1 MSRIDIGEIRD
12 FAFQLRS
19 ANQTGRNIIQGI
31 KTTVTNYIEDGSLKG
46 KAVEASKNYF
56 QMTYIPLCD
65 TIIEAM
71 NESEE
76 RMKRYIQAFHDQVDP
91 SPNAKI
97 DADGLYE
104 LGQMIDRIES
114 KKEALYQRLNSS
126 TEGQM
131 QTYRSQLATAYKQEN
146 ILEKYL
152 TFEQSH
158 RAFFDHLTDL
168 VQGIQQTVRE
178 LQSNI
183 QFNSQTGSYDLSKLN
198 FATVSRMRKTLGKAS
213 ATDTTIYDFAS
224 YSKVKQGGMWILS
237 KNGQV
242 DIKATVAYNTASFNG
257 ELPKESNQAT
267 EEGELLKATLESL
280 KQNKDPITGQE
291 ISKAQ
296 SFGILTSLV
305 FGYTT
310 KAYRGK
316 KFTIPKSALKQA
328 NKANANQKMRILK
341 NIEVSKKTREASN
354 FEEYLKREKVT
365 LEEIGGGRKLKN
377 PEIGNKLDYLF
388 GKAKGNKHNVQSSQ
402 TMQSELSKIGIYDT
416 PKSRELLN
424 SHLKNVVN
432 DSSNILKT
440 ESRSY
445 IAKEL
450 LNTPIVDYTATVR
463 ESFFKGPN
471 GSVKVESVWDG
482 DRLLTI
488 IIKGGK

>member
-12 FAFQLRS
+12 FAFQLRA
-19 ANQTGRNIIQGI
+19 ANQTGRKIIQGI

-46 KAVEASKNYF
+46 KAVESSKNYY

-65 TIIEAM
+65 TITEAM

-76 RMKRYIQAFHDQVDP
+76 RLKRYIQDFHDQVDP

-114 KKEALYQRLNSS
+114 KKEALYQRMNSS

-152 TFEQSH
+152 AFEQSH
-158 RAFFDHLTDL
+158 GAFFDHLTDL

-183 QFNSQTGSYDLSKLN
+183 QFDSQTGGYDLSKLN

-213 ATDTTIYDFAS
+213 ATDATIYDFAA

-237 KNGQV
+237 KDGKV
-242 DIKATVAYNTASFNG
+242 DIKATEAYNTASFNG

-305 FGYTT
+305 FGYAT
-310 KAYRGK
+310 KGYRGK
-316 KFTIPKSALKQA
+316 KLTISKSAL
-328 NKANANQKMRILK
+328 I
-341 NIEVSKKTREASN
+341 
-354 FEEYLKREKVT
+354 
-365 LEEIGGGRKLKN
+365 KLKK
-377 PEIGNKLDYLF
+377 ERAVFEGNK
-388 GKAKGNKHNVQSSQ
+388 KVNRNNKFKFCENV
-402 TMQSELSKIGIYDT
+402 
-416 PKSRELLN
+416 RN
-424 SHLKNVVN
+424 HLKNVEKVN
-432 DSSNILKT
+432 IKKGVIGGHNINEFNNALKKQGVDIEELILSKKPHPTIEGIYEIEYRIPKKNIAGNIAEPISYKKIDTPKTVYDPSVFSETEIYNLGVEAMQSGKIIDKRVEGIASNGLKFIGYLDNTGKVKNFFPIL
-440 ESRSY
+440 
-445 IAKEL
+445 
-450 LNTPIVDYTATVR
+450 D
-463 ESFFKGPN
+463 
-471 GSVKVESVWDG
+471 
-482 DRLLTI
+482 
-488 IIKGGK
+488 

>member
-12 FAFQLRS
+12 FAFQLRA
-19 ANQTGRNIIQGI
+19 ANQTGRKIIQGV

-46 KAVEASKNYF
+46 KAVESSKNYY

-65 TIIEAM
+65 TITEAM

-76 RMKRYIQAFHDQVDP
+76 RLKRYIQDFHDQVDP

-114 KKEALYQRLNSS
+114 KKEALYQRMNSS

-152 TFEQSH
+152 AFEQSH
-158 RAFFDHLTDL
+158 GAFFDHLTDL

-183 QFNSQTGSYDLSKLN
+183 QFNSQTGGYDLSKLN

-213 ATDTTIYDFAS
+213 ATDTTIYDFAA

-237 KNGQV
+237 KDGKV
-242 DIKATVAYNTASFNG
+242 DIKATEAYNTASFNG
-257 ELPKESNQAT
+257 ELPKENNQAT

-296 SFGILTSLV
+296 GFGILTSLV

-310 KAYRGK
+310 KKYRGK
-316 KFTIPKSALKQA
+316 KLSISKCELEKIKNASESGLPKSSIGIAQSRINIANGPTRFSSSDNAGFNHIVDRHFNPNRNAGQFTISQDK
-328 NKANANQKMRILK
+328 LK
-341 NIEVSKKTREASN
+341 NILSSKETVEIEVKEIPGN
-354 FEEYLKREKVT
+354 QFERIIN
-365 LEEIGGGRKLKN
+365 IGETAGTIKPSI
-377 PEIGNKLDYLF
+377 PEN
-388 GKAKGNKHNVQSSQ
+388 
-402 TMQSELSKIGIYDT
+402 
-416 PKSRELLN
+416 
-424 SHLKNVVN
+424 
-432 DSSNILKT
+432 
-440 ESRSY
+440 
-445 IAKEL
+445 
-450 LNTPIVDYTATVR
+450 
-463 ESFFKGPN
+463 
-471 GSVKVESVWDG
+471 
-482 DRLLTI
+482 
-488 IIKGGK
+488 GGKPTNYIRILTDKAGNLITAYPIPKP

>member
-12 FAFQLRS
+12 FAFQLRA
-19 ANQTGRNIIQGI
+19 ANQTGRKIIQGI

-46 KAVEASKNYF
+46 KAVEASKNYY

-65 TIIEAM
+65 TITEAM

-76 RMKRYIQAFHDQVDP
+76 RLKRYIQDFHDQVDP

-114 KKEALYQRLNSS
+114 KKEALYQRMNSS

-152 TFEQSH
+152 AFEQSH
-158 RAFFDHLTDL
+158 GAFFDHLTDL

-183 QFNSQTGSYDLSKLN
+183 QFNSQTGGYDLSKLN
-198 FATVSRMRKTLGKAS
+198 FATVNRMRKTLGKAS

-237 KNGQV
+237 KDGKV
-242 DIKATVAYNTASFNG
+242 DIKATEAYNTASFNG
-257 ELPKESNQAT
+257 ELPKDSNQAT
-267 EEGELLKATLESL
+267 EEGELLKATLEAL

-310 KAYRGK
+310 KKYRGK
-316 KFTIPKSALKQA
+316 KLSISKSELEKIKNASESALPKSSIGIAQSRINIANGPTRFSSSDNAGFNHIVDRHFNPNRNAGQFTISQDK
-328 NKANANQKMRILK
+328 LK
-341 NIEVSKKTREASN
+341 NILSSKETVEIEVKEIPGN
-354 FEEYLKREKVT
+354 QFERIIN
-365 LEEIGGGRKLKN
+365 IGETAGTIKPSI
-377 PEIGNKLDYLF
+377 PEN
-388 GKAKGNKHNVQSSQ
+388 
-402 TMQSELSKIGIYDT
+402 
-416 PKSRELLN
+416 
-424 SHLKNVVN
+424 
-432 DSSNILKT
+432 
-440 ESRSY
+440 
-445 IAKEL
+445 
-450 LNTPIVDYTATVR
+450 
-463 ESFFKGPN
+463 
-471 GSVKVESVWDG
+471 
-482 DRLLTI
+482 
-488 IIKGGK
+488 GGKPTNYIRILTDKAGNLITAYPIPKP

>member
-1 MSRIDIGEIRD
+1 MSRIDIGEIQD
-12 FAFQLRS
+12 FAFQLRA
-19 ANQTGRNIIQGI
+19 ANQTGRKIIQGI
-31 KTTVTNYIEDGSLKG
+31 KTTVTKYIEDGSLKG
-46 KAVEASKNYF
+46 KAVESSKNYY

-76 RMKRYIQAFHDQVDP
+76 RLKRYIQDFHDQVDP

-114 KKEALYQRLNSS
+114 KKEALYQRMNSS

-152 TFEQSH
+152 AFEQSH
-158 RAFFDHLTDL
+158 GAFFDHLTDL

-198 FATVSRMRKTLGKAS
+198 FAAVSRMRKTLGKAS
-213 ATDTTIYDFAS
+213 ATDTIIYDFAA

-237 KNGQV
+237 KDGKV
-242 DIKATVAYNTASFNG
+242 DIKATEAYNTASFNG
-257 ELPKESNQAT
+257 ELPKDSNQAT

-310 KAYRGK
+310 KKYRGK
-316 KFTIPKSALKQA
+316 KLSISKSELEEIKNASESALPKSSIGIAQSRINIANGPTRFSSSGNAGFNHIVDRHFNPNRNAGQFTISQDK
-328 NKANANQKMRILK
+328 LK
-341 NIEVSKKTREASN
+341 NILSSKETVKIEVKEIPGN
-354 FEEYLKREKVT
+354 QFERIIN
-365 LEEIGGGRKLKN
+365 IG
-377 PEIGNKLDYLF
+377 E
-388 GKAKGNKHNVQSSQ
+388 
-402 TMQSELSKIGIYDT
+402 
-416 PKSRELLN
+416 
-424 SHLKNVVN
+424 
-432 DSSNILKT
+432 
-440 ESRSY
+440 
-445 IAKEL
+445 
-450 LNTPIVDYTATVR
+450 TA
-463 ESFFKGPN
+463 G
-471 GSVKVESVWDG
+471 
-482 DRLLTI
+482 TI
-488 IIKGGK
+488 KPSIPDNGGKPTNYIRILTDKAGNLITAY

>member
-12 FAFQLRS
+12 FAFQLRA
-19 ANQTGRNIIQGI
+19 ANQTGRKIIQGI

-46 KAVEASKNYF
+46 KAVESSKNYY

-76 RMKRYIQAFHDQVDP
+76 RLKRYIQDFHDQVDP

-97 DADGLYE
+97 DAEGLYE

-114 KKEALYQRLNSS
+114 KKEALYQRMNSS

-152 TFEQSH
+152 AFEQSH
-158 RAFFDHLTDL
+158 GAFFDHLTDL

-183 QFNSQTGSYDLSKLN
+183 QFDSQTGSYDLSKLN

-224 YSKVKQGGMWILS
+224 YSQVKQGGMWILS
-237 KNGQV
+237 KDGKV
-242 DIKATVAYNTASFNG
+242 DIKATEAYNTASFNG
-257 ELPKESNQAT
+257 ELPKDSNQAT

-310 KAYRGK
+310 KKYRGK
-316 KFTIPKSALKQA
+316 KLSISKSELEKIKNASESALPKSSIGIAQSRINIANGPTRFSSSDNAGFNHIVDRHFNPNRNAGQFTISQDK
-328 NKANANQKMRILK
+328 LK
-341 NIEVSKKTREASN
+341 NILSSKETVEIEVKEIPGN
-354 FEEYLKREKVT
+354 QFERIIN
-365 LEEIGGGRKLKN
+365 IGENAGTIKPSI
-377 PEIGNKLDYLF
+377 PEN
-388 GKAKGNKHNVQSSQ
+388 
-402 TMQSELSKIGIYDT
+402 
-416 PKSRELLN
+416 
-424 SHLKNVVN
+424 
-432 DSSNILKT
+432 
-440 ESRSY
+440 
-445 IAKEL
+445 
-450 LNTPIVDYTATVR
+450 
-463 ESFFKGPN
+463 
-471 GSVKVESVWDG
+471 
-482 DRLLTI
+482 
-488 IIKGGK
+488 GGKPTNYIRILTDKAGNLITAYPIPKP

>member
-12 FAFQLRS
+12 FAFQLRA
-19 ANQTGRNIIQGI
+19 ANQTGRKIIQGV

-46 KAVEASKNYF
+46 KAVESSKNYY

-65 TIIEAM
+65 TITEAM

-76 RMKRYIQAFHDQVDP
+76 RLKRYIQDFHDQVDP

-114 KKEALYQRLNSS
+114 KKEALYQRMNSS

-152 TFEQSH
+152 AFEQSH
-158 RAFFDHLTDL
+158 GAFFDHLADL

-183 QFNSQTGSYDLSKLN
+183 QFDSQTGSYDLSKLN

-213 ATDTTIYDFAS
+213 ATDTTIYDFAA

-237 KNGQV
+237 KDGKV
-242 DIKATVAYNTASFNG
+242 DIKATEAYNTASFNG
-257 ELPKESNQAT
+257 ELPKENNQAT

-310 KAYRGK
+310 KKYRGK
-316 KFTIPKSALKQA
+316 KLSISKSELAKIKNASESALPKSSIGIAQSRINIANGPTRFSSSDNAGFNHIVDRHFNPNRNAGQFTISQDK
-328 NKANANQKMRILK
+328 LK
-341 NIEVSKKTREASN
+341 NILSSKETVEIEVKEIPGN
-354 FEEYLKREKVT
+354 QFERIIN
-365 LEEIGGGRKLKN
+365 IGETAGTIKPSI
-377 PEIGNKLDYLF
+377 PEN
-388 GKAKGNKHNVQSSQ
+388 
-402 TMQSELSKIGIYDT
+402 
-416 PKSRELLN
+416 
-424 SHLKNVVN
+424 
-432 DSSNILKT
+432 
-440 ESRSY
+440 
-445 IAKEL
+445 
-450 LNTPIVDYTATVR
+450 
-463 ESFFKGPN
+463 
-471 GSVKVESVWDG
+471 
-482 DRLLTI
+482 
-488 IIKGGK
+488 GGKPTNYIRILTDKAGNLITAYPIPKP

>member
-12 FAFQLRS
+12 FAFQLRA
-19 ANQTGRNIIQGI
+19 ANQTGRKIIQGV

-46 KAVEASKNYF
+46 KAVESSKNYY

-65 TIIEAM
+65 TITEAM

-76 RMKRYIQAFHDQVDP
+76 RLKRYIQDFHDQVDP

-114 KKEALYQRLNSS
+114 KKEALYQRMNSS

-131 QTYRSQLATAYKQEN
+131 QTYRSQLATVYKQEN

-152 TFEQSH
+152 AFEQSH
-158 RAFFDHLTDL
+158 GAFFDHLTDL

-183 QFNSQTGSYDLSKLN
+183 QFNSQTGGYDLSKLN
-198 FATVSRMRKTLGKAS
+198 FGTVSRMRKTLGKAS
-213 ATDTTIYDFAS
+213 ATDTTIYDFAA

-237 KNGQV
+237 KDGKV
-242 DIKATVAYNTASFNG
+242 DIKATEAYNTASFNG
-257 ELPKESNQAT
+257 ESPKENNQAT

-310 KAYRGK
+310 KKYRGK
-316 KFTIPKSALKQA
+316 KLSISKSELEKIKNASESALPKSSIGIAQSRINIANGPTRFSSSDNAGFNHIVDRHFNPNRNAGQFTISQDK
-328 NKANANQKMRILK
+328 LK
-341 NIEVSKKTREASN
+341 NILSSKETVEIEVKEIPGN
-354 FEEYLKREKVT
+354 QFERIIN
-365 LEEIGGGRKLKN
+365 IGETAGTIKPSI
-377 PEIGNKLDYLF
+377 PEN
-388 GKAKGNKHNVQSSQ
+388 
-402 TMQSELSKIGIYDT
+402 
-416 PKSRELLN
+416 
-424 SHLKNVVN
+424 
-432 DSSNILKT
+432 
-440 ESRSY
+440 
-445 IAKEL
+445 
-450 LNTPIVDYTATVR
+450 
-463 ESFFKGPN
+463 
-471 GSVKVESVWDG
+471 
-482 DRLLTI
+482 
-488 IIKGGK
+488 GGKPTNYIRILTDKAGNLITAYPIPKP

>member
-12 FAFQLRS
+12 FAFQLRA
-19 ANQTGRNIIQGI
+19 ANQTGRKIIQGI

-46 KAVEASKNYF
+46 KAVESSKNYY

-76 RMKRYIQAFHDQVDP
+76 RLKRYIQDFHDQVDP

-97 DADGLYE
+97 DAEGLYE

-114 KKEALYQRLNSS
+114 KKEALYQRMNSS

-152 TFEQSH
+152 AFEQSH
-158 RAFFDHLTDL
+158 GAFFDHLTDL

-183 QFNSQTGSYDLSKLN
+183 QFDSQTGSYDLSKLN

-224 YSKVKQGGMWILS
+224 YSQVKQGGMWILS
-237 KNGQV
+237 KDGKV
-242 DIKATVAYNTASFNG
+242 DIKATEAYNTASFNG
-257 ELPKESNQAT
+257 ELPKDSNQAT

-310 KAYRGK
+310 KKYRGK
-316 KFTIPKSALKQA
+316 KLSISKSELEKIKNASESALPKSSIGIAQSRINIANGPTRFSSSDNAGFNHIVDRHFNPNRNAGQFTISQDK
-328 NKANANQKMRILK
+328 LK
-341 NIEVSKKTREASN
+341 NILSSKETVEIEVKEIPGN
-354 FEEYLKREKVT
+354 QFERIIN
-365 LEEIGGGRKLKN
+365 IGETAGTIKPSI
-377 PEIGNKLDYLF
+377 PEN
-388 GKAKGNKHNVQSSQ
+388 
-402 TMQSELSKIGIYDT
+402 
-416 PKSRELLN
+416 
-424 SHLKNVVN
+424 
-432 DSSNILKT
+432 
-440 ESRSY
+440 
-445 IAKEL
+445 
-450 LNTPIVDYTATVR
+450 
-463 ESFFKGPN
+463 
-471 GSVKVESVWDG
+471 
-482 DRLLTI
+482 
-488 IIKGGK
+488 GGKPTNYIRILTDKAGNLITAYPIPKP

>member
-1 MSRIDIGEIRD
+1 MSRIDIGEIQD
-12 FAFQLRS
+12 FAFQLRA
-19 ANQTGRNIIQGI
+19 ANQTGRKIIQGI

-65 TIIEAM
+65 TITEAM

-76 RMKRYIQAFHDQVDP
+76 RLKRYIQDFHDQVDP

-114 KKEALYQRLNSS
+114 KKEALYQRMNSN

-152 TFEQSH
+152 AFEQSH
-158 RAFFDHLTDL
+158 GAFFDHLTDL

-183 QFNSQTGSYDLSKLN
+183 QFNSQTGGYDLSKLN
-198 FATVSRMRKTLGKAS
+198 FGTVNRMRKTLGKAS
-213 ATDTTIYDFAS
+213 ATDTTIYDFAA

-237 KNGQV
+237 KDGKV
-242 DIKATVAYNTASFNG
+242 DIKATEAYNTASFNG
-257 ELPKESNQAT
+257 ELPKENNQAT

-310 KAYRGK
+310 KKYRGK
-316 KFTIPKSALKQA
+316 KLSISKSELEKIKNASESALPKSSIGIAQSRINIANGPTRFSSSDNAGFNHIVDRHFNPNRNAGQFTISQDK
-328 NKANANQKMRILK
+328 LK
-341 NIEVSKKTREASN
+341 NILSSKETVEIEVKEIPGN
-354 FEEYLKREKVT
+354 QFERIIN
-365 LEEIGGGRKLKN
+365 IGETAGTIKPSI
-377 PEIGNKLDYLF
+377 PEN
-388 GKAKGNKHNVQSSQ
+388 
-402 TMQSELSKIGIYDT
+402 
-416 PKSRELLN
+416 
-424 SHLKNVVN
+424 
-432 DSSNILKT
+432 
-440 ESRSY
+440 
-445 IAKEL
+445 
-450 LNTPIVDYTATVR
+450 
-463 ESFFKGPN
+463 
-471 GSVKVESVWDG
+471 
-482 DRLLTI
+482 
-488 IIKGGK
+488 GGKPTNYIRILTDKAGNLITAYPIPKP

>member
-1 MSRIDIGEIRD
+1 MSRIDIGEIQD
-12 FAFQLRS
+12 FAFQLRA
-19 ANQTGRNIIQGI
+19 ANQTGRKIIQGI

-46 KAVEASKNYF
+46 KAVESSKNYY

-76 RMKRYIQAFHDQVDP
+76 RLKRYIQDFHDQVDP

-114 KKEALYQRLNSS
+114 KKEALYQRMNSS

-152 TFEQSH
+152 AFEQSH
-158 RAFFDHLTDL
+158 GAFFDHLTDL

-183 QFNSQTGSYDLSKLN
+183 QFNSQTVGYDLSKLN
-198 FATVSRMRKTLGKAS
+198 CATVNRMRKTLGKAS
-213 ATDTTIYDFAS
+213 ATDTTIYDFAA

-237 KNGQV
+237 KDGKV
-242 DIKATVAYNTASFNG
+242 DIKATEAYNTASFNG

-305 FGYTT
+305 FGYAT
-310 KAYRGK
+310 KGYRGK
-316 KFTIPKSALKQA
+316 KLTISKSAL
-328 NKANANQKMRILK
+328 I
-341 NIEVSKKTREASN
+341 
-354 FEEYLKREKVT
+354 
-365 LEEIGGGRKLKN
+365 KLKK
-377 PEIGNKLDYLF
+377 ERAVFEGNKKVNRNNKFKF
-388 GKAKGNKHNVQSSQ
+388 GENV
-402 TMQSELSKIGIYDT
+402 
-416 PKSRELLN
+416 RN
-424 SHLKNVVN
+424 HLKNVEKVN
-432 DSSNILKT
+432 IKKGVIGGHNINEFNNALKKQGVDIEELILSKKPHPT
-440 ESRSY
+440 IEGIYEIEYRIPKKNIAGNIAEPISY
-445 IAKEL
+445 KKID
-450 LNTPIVDYTATVR
+450 TPKTVYDP
-463 ESFFKGPN
+463 SFFSETEMYNLGVEAMQSGKIIDKRVEGIASN
-471 GSVKVESVWDG
+471 GLKFIGYLDNTGKVKNFFPILD
-482 DRLLTI
+482 
-488 IIKGGK
+488 

>member
-1 MSRIDIGEIRD
+1 MSRIDIGEIQD
-12 FAFQLRS
+12 FAFQLRA
-19 ANQTGRNIIQGI
+19 ANQTGRKIVQGV

-46 KAVEASKNYF
+46 KAVEASKNYY

-65 TIIEAM
+65 TITEAM

-76 RMKRYIQAFHDQVDP
+76 RLKRYIQDFHDQVDP

-114 KKEALYQRLNSS
+114 KKEALYQRMNSS

-131 QTYRSQLATAYKQEN
+131 QTYRSQLAIAYKQEN

-152 TFEQSH
+152 AFEQSH
-158 RAFFDHLTDL
+158 GAFFNHLTDL
-168 VQGIQQTVRE
+168 VQGIQQAVRE

-183 QFNSQTGSYDLSKLN
+183 QFDSQTGGYDLSKLN

-213 ATDTTIYDFAS
+213 ATDTTIYDFAA

-237 KNGQV
+237 KDGKV
-242 DIKATVAYNTASFNG
+242 DIKATEAYNTASFNG
-257 ELPKESNQAT
+257 ELPKDSNQAT

-310 KAYRGK
+310 KKYRGK
-316 KFTIPKSALKQA
+316 KLSISKSELEKIKNASESALPKSSIGITQSRINIANGPTRFSSSDNAGFNHIVDRHFNPNRNAGQFTISQDK
-328 NKANANQKMRILK
+328 LK
-341 NIEVSKKTREASN
+341 NILSSKETVEIEVKEIPGN
-354 FEEYLKREKVT
+354 QFERIIN
-365 LEEIGGGRKLKN
+365 IGETAGTIKPSI
-377 PEIGNKLDYLF
+377 PEN
-388 GKAKGNKHNVQSSQ
+388 
-402 TMQSELSKIGIYDT
+402 
-416 PKSRELLN
+416 
-424 SHLKNVVN
+424 
-432 DSSNILKT
+432 
-440 ESRSY
+440 
-445 IAKEL
+445 
-450 LNTPIVDYTATVR
+450 
-463 ESFFKGPN
+463 
-471 GSVKVESVWDG
+471 
-482 DRLLTI
+482 
-488 IIKGGK
+488 GGKPTNYIRILTDKAGNLITAYPIPKP

>member
-12 FAFQLRS
+12 FAFQLRA
-19 ANQTGRNIIQGI
+19 ANQTGRKIIQGV

-46 KAVEASKNYF
+46 KAVEASKNYY

-65 TIIEAM
+65 TITEAM

-76 RMKRYIQAFHDQVDP
+76 RLKRYIQDFHDQVDP

-114 KKEALYQRLNSS
+114 KKEALYQRMNSS
-126 TEGQM
+126 TEGEM
-131 QTYRSQLATAYKQEN
+131 QIYRSQLVTAYKQEN

-152 TFEQSH
+152 AFEQSH
-158 RAFFDHLTDL
+158 GAFFDHLTDL

-183 QFNSQTGSYDLSKLN
+183 QFNSQTGGYDLSKLN

-213 ATDTTIYDFAS
+213 ATDTTIYDFAA
-224 YSKVKQGGMWILS
+224 YSKLKQGGMWILS
-237 KNGQV
+237 KDGQV
-242 DIKATVAYNTASFNG
+242 DIKATEAYNTASFNG
-257 ELPKESNQAT
+257 ELPKESNQAM

-310 KAYRGK
+310 KKYRGK
-316 KFTIPKSALKQA
+316 KLSISKSELEEIKNASESALPKSSIGIAQSRINIANGPTRFSSSGNAGFNHIVDRHFNPNRNAGQFTISQDK
-328 NKANANQKMRILK
+328 LK
-341 NIEVSKKTREASN
+341 NILSSKETVKIEVKEIPGN
-354 FEEYLKREKVT
+354 QFERIIN
-365 LEEIGGGRKLKN
+365 IG
-377 PEIGNKLDYLF
+377 E
-388 GKAKGNKHNVQSSQ
+388 
-402 TMQSELSKIGIYDT
+402 
-416 PKSRELLN
+416 
-424 SHLKNVVN
+424 
-432 DSSNILKT
+432 
-440 ESRSY
+440 
-445 IAKEL
+445 
-450 LNTPIVDYTATVR
+450 TA
-463 ESFFKGPN
+463 G
-471 GSVKVESVWDG
+471 
-482 DRLLTI
+482 TI
-488 IIKGGK
+488 KPSIPDNGGKPTNYIRILTDKAGNLITAYPIPKP

>member
-12 FAFQLRS
+12 FAFQLRA
-19 ANQTGRNIIQGI
+19 ANQTGRKIIQGI

-46 KAVEASKNYF
+46 KAVEASKNYY

-65 TIIEAM
+65 TITEAM

-76 RMKRYIQAFHDQVDP
+76 RLKRYIQDFHDQVDP

-114 KKEALYQRLNSS
+114 KKEALYQRMNSS

-152 TFEQSH
+152 AFEQSH
-158 RAFFDHLTDL
+158 GAFFDHLTDL

-183 QFNSQTGSYDLSKLN
+183 QFNSQTGGYDLSKLN
-198 FATVSRMRKTLGKAS
+198 FATVNRMRKTLGKAS
-213 ATDTTIYDFAS
+213 ATDTTIYDFAA
-224 YSKVKQGGMWILS
+224 YSKVKQGGMWIFS
-237 KNGQV
+237 KDGKV
-242 DIKATVAYNTASFNG
+242 DIKATEAYNTASFNG
-257 ELPKESNQAT
+257 ELPKDSNQAT

-310 KAYRGK
+310 KKYRGK
-316 KFTIPKSALKQA
+316 KLSISKSELEKIKNASESALPKSSIGITQSRINIANGPTRFSSSDNAGFNHIVDRHFNPNRNAGQFTISQDK
-328 NKANANQKMRILK
+328 LK
-341 NIEVSKKTREASN
+341 NILSSKETVEIEVKEIPGN
-354 FEEYLKREKVT
+354 QFERIIN
-365 LEEIGGGRKLKN
+365 IGETAGTIKPSI
-377 PEIGNKLDYLF
+377 PEN
-388 GKAKGNKHNVQSSQ
+388 
-402 TMQSELSKIGIYDT
+402 
-416 PKSRELLN
+416 
-424 SHLKNVVN
+424 
-432 DSSNILKT
+432 
-440 ESRSY
+440 
-445 IAKEL
+445 
-450 LNTPIVDYTATVR
+450 
-463 ESFFKGPN
+463 
-471 GSVKVESVWDG
+471 
-482 DRLLTI
+482 
-488 IIKGGK
+488 GGKPTNYIRILTDKAGNLITAYPIPKP

>member
-12 FAFQLRS
+12 FAFQLRA
-19 ANQTGRNIIQGI
+19 ANQTGRKIVQGV

-46 KAVEASKNYF
+46 KAVEASKNYY

-65 TIIEAM
+65 TITEVM

-76 RMKRYIQAFHDQVDP
+76 RLKRYIQDFHDQVDP

-97 DADGLYE
+97 DAYGLYE

-114 KKEALYQRLNSS
+114 KKEALYQRMNSS

-152 TFEQSH
+152 AFEQSH
-158 RAFFDHLTDL
+158 GAFFDHLTDL

-198 FATVSRMRKTLGKAS
+198 FATVKRMRKTLGKAS

-237 KNGQV
+237 KDGKV
-242 DIKATVAYNTASFNG
+242 DIKATEAYNTASFNG
-257 ELPKESNQAT
+257 ELPKDSNQAT

-310 KAYRGK
+310 KKYRGK
-316 KFTIPKSALKQA
+316 KLSISKSELEKIKNASESALPKSSIGIAQSRINIANGPTRFSSSDNAGFNHIVDRHFNPNRNAGQFTISQDK
-328 NKANANQKMRILK
+328 LK
-341 NIEVSKKTREASN
+341 NILSSKETVEIEVKEIPGN
-354 FEEYLKREKVT
+354 QFERIIN
-365 LEEIGGGRKLKN
+365 IGETAGTIKPSI
-377 PEIGNKLDYLF
+377 PEN
-388 GKAKGNKHNVQSSQ
+388 
-402 TMQSELSKIGIYDT
+402 
-416 PKSRELLN
+416 
-424 SHLKNVVN
+424 
-432 DSSNILKT
+432 
-440 ESRSY
+440 
-445 IAKEL
+445 
-450 LNTPIVDYTATVR
+450 
-463 ESFFKGPN
+463 
-471 GSVKVESVWDG
+471 
-482 DRLLTI
+482 
-488 IIKGGK
+488 GGKPTNYIRILTDKAGNLITAYPIPKP

>member
-12 FAFQLRS
+12 FAFQLRA
-19 ANQTGRNIIQGI
+19 ANQTGRKIIQGV

-46 KAVEASKNYF
+46 KAVESSKNYY

-65 TIIEAM
+65 TITEAM

-76 RMKRYIQAFHDQVDP
+76 RLKRYIQDFHDKVDP

-97 DADGLYE
+97 DAEGLYE

-114 KKEALYQRLNSS
+114 KKEALYQRMNSS

-152 TFEQSH
+152 AFEQSH
-158 RAFFDHLTDL
+158 GAFFDHLTDL

-183 QFNSQTGSYDLSKLN
+183 QFDSQTGSYDLSKLN

-213 ATDTTIYDFAS
+213 ATDTTIYDFAA

-237 KNGQV
+237 KDGKV
-242 DIKATVAYNTASFNG
+242 DIKATEAYNTASFNG
-257 ELPKESNQAT
+257 ELPKENNQAT

-310 KAYRGK
+310 KKYRGK
-316 KFTIPKSALKQA
+316 KLSISKSELEKIKNASESALPKSSIGIAQSRINIANGPTRFSSSDNAGFNHIVDRHFNPNRNAGQFTISQDK
-328 NKANANQKMRILK
+328 LK
-341 NIEVSKKTREASN
+341 NILSSKETVEIEVKEIPGN
-354 FEEYLKREKVT
+354 QFERIIN
-365 LEEIGGGRKLKN
+365 IGETAGTIKPSI
-377 PEIGNKLDYLF
+377 PEN
-388 GKAKGNKHNVQSSQ
+388 
-402 TMQSELSKIGIYDT
+402 
-416 PKSRELLN
+416 
-424 SHLKNVVN
+424 
-432 DSSNILKT
+432 
-440 ESRSY
+440 
-445 IAKEL
+445 
-450 LNTPIVDYTATVR
+450 
-463 ESFFKGPN
+463 
-471 GSVKVESVWDG
+471 
-482 DRLLTI
+482 
-488 IIKGGK
+488 GGKPTNYIRILTDKAGNLITAYPIPKP

>member
-12 FAFQLRS
+12 FAFQLRA
-19 ANQTGRNIIQGI
+19 ANQTGRKIIQGI

-46 KAVEASKNYF
+46 KAVEASKNYY

-65 TIIEAM
+65 TITEAM

-76 RMKRYIQAFHDQVDP
+76 RLKRYIQDFHDQVDP

-114 KKEALYQRLNSS
+114 KKEALYQRMNSS

-152 TFEQSH
+152 AFEQSH
-158 RAFFDHLTDL
+158 GAFFDHLTDL

-183 QFNSQTGSYDLSKLN
+183 QFNSQTGGYDLSKLN
-198 FATVSRMRKTLGKAS
+198 FATVNRMRKTLGKAS
-213 ATDTTIYDFAS
+213 ATDTTIYDFAA

-237 KNGQV
+237 KDGKV
-242 DIKATVAYNTASFNG
+242 DIKATEAYNTASFNG
-257 ELPKESNQAT
+257 ELPKDSNQAT

-310 KAYRGK
+310 KKYRGK
-316 KFTIPKSALKQA
+316 KLSISKSELEKIKNASESALPKSSIGITQSRINIANGPTRFSSSDNAGFNHIVDRHFNPNRNAGQFTISQDK
-328 NKANANQKMRILK
+328 LK
-341 NIEVSKKTREASN
+341 NILSSKETVEIEVKEIPGN
-354 FEEYLKREKVT
+354 QFERIIN
-365 LEEIGGGRKLKN
+365 IGETAGTIKPSI
-377 PEIGNKLDYLF
+377 PEN
-388 GKAKGNKHNVQSSQ
+388 
-402 TMQSELSKIGIYDT
+402 
-416 PKSRELLN
+416 
-424 SHLKNVVN
+424 
-432 DSSNILKT
+432 
-440 ESRSY
+440 
-445 IAKEL
+445 
-450 LNTPIVDYTATVR
+450 
-463 ESFFKGPN
+463 
-471 GSVKVESVWDG
+471 
-482 DRLLTI
+482 
-488 IIKGGK
+488 GGKPTNYIRILTDKAGNLITAYPIPKP

>member
-12 FAFQLRS
+12 FAFQLRA
-19 ANQTGRNIIQGI
+19 ANQIGRKIIQGI

-46 KAVEASKNYF
+46 KAVESSKNYY

-76 RMKRYIQAFHDQVDP
+76 RLKRYIQDFQDQVDP

-114 KKEALYQRLNSS
+114 KKEALYQRMNSS

-152 TFEQSH
+152 AFEQSH
-158 RAFFDHLTDL
+158 GAFFDHLTDL

-183 QFNSQTGSYDLSKLN
+183 QFNSQTGGYDLSKLN
-198 FATVSRMRKTLGKAS
+198 FGTVSRMRKMLGKAS

-237 KNGQV
+237 KDGKV
-242 DIKATVAYNTASFNG
+242 DIKATEAYNTASFNG
-257 ELPKESNQAT
+257 ELPKDSNQAT

-305 FGYTT
+305 FGYAT
-310 KAYRGK
+310 KGYRGK
-316 KFTIPKSALKQA
+316 KLTISKSAL
-328 NKANANQKMRILK
+328 I
-341 NIEVSKKTREASN
+341 
-354 FEEYLKREKVT
+354 
-365 LEEIGGGRKLKN
+365 KLKK
-377 PEIGNKLDYLF
+377 ERAIFEGNKKVNRNNKFKF
-388 GKAKGNKHNVQSSQ
+388 GENV
-402 TMQSELSKIGIYDT
+402 
-416 PKSRELLN
+416 RN
-424 SHLKNVVN
+424 HLKNVEKVN
-432 DSSNILKT
+432 IKKGVIGGHNINEFNNALKKQGVDIEELILSKKPHPTIEGIYEIEYRIPKKNIAGNIVEPISYKKIDTPKTVYDPSVFSETEIYNLGVEAMQSGKIIDKRVEGIASNGLKFIGYLDNTGKVKNFFPIL
-440 ESRSY
+440 
-445 IAKEL
+445 
-450 LNTPIVDYTATVR
+450 D
-463 ESFFKGPN
+463 
-471 GSVKVESVWDG
+471 
-482 DRLLTI
+482 
-488 IIKGGK
+488 

>member
-12 FAFQLRS
+12 FAFQLRA
-19 ANQTGRNIIQGI
+19 ANQTGRKIIQGV

-46 KAVEASKNYF
+46 KAVESSKNYY

-65 TIIEAM
+65 TITEAM

-76 RMKRYIQAFHDQVDP
+76 RLKRYIQDFHDQVDP

-97 DADGLYE
+97 DAEGFYE

-114 KKEALYQRLNSS
+114 KKEALYQRMNSG
-126 TEGQM
+126 TEVQR

-152 TFEQSH
+152 AFEQSH
-158 RAFFDHLTDL
+158 GAFFDHLTDL

-183 QFNSQTGSYDLSKLN
+183 QFNSQTGGYDLSKLN
-198 FATVSRMRKTLGKAS
+198 FGTVSRMRKTLGKAS
-213 ATDTTIYDFAS
+213 ATDTTIYDFAA

-237 KNGQV
+237 KDGKV
-242 DIKATVAYNTASFNG
+242 DIKATEAYNTASFNG
-257 ELPKESNQAT
+257 ELPKENNQAT

-310 KAYRGK
+310 KKYRGK
-316 KFTIPKSALKQA
+316 KLSISKSELEKIKNASESALPKSSIGIAQSRINIANGPTRFSSSDNAGFNHIVDRHFNPNRNAGQFTISQDK
-328 NKANANQKMRILK
+328 LK
-341 NIEVSKKTREASN
+341 NILSSKETVEIEVKEIPGN
-354 FEEYLKREKVT
+354 QFERIIN
-365 LEEIGGGRKLKN
+365 IGETAGTIKPSI
-377 PEIGNKLDYLF
+377 PEN
-388 GKAKGNKHNVQSSQ
+388 
-402 TMQSELSKIGIYDT
+402 
-416 PKSRELLN
+416 
-424 SHLKNVVN
+424 
-432 DSSNILKT
+432 
-440 ESRSY
+440 
-445 IAKEL
+445 
-450 LNTPIVDYTATVR
+450 
-463 ESFFKGPN
+463 
-471 GSVKVESVWDG
+471 
-482 DRLLTI
+482 
-488 IIKGGK
+488 GGKPTNYIRILTDKAGNLITAYPIPKP

>member
-12 FAFQLRS
+12 FAFQLRA
-19 ANQTGRNIIQGI
+19 ANQTGRKIIQGI

-46 KAVEASKNYF
+46 KAVESSKNYF

-76 RMKRYIQAFHDQVDP
+76 RLKRYIQDFHDQVDP

-114 KKEALYQRLNSS
+114 KKEALYQRMNSS

-152 TFEQSH
+152 AFEQSH
-158 RAFFDHLTDL
+158 GAFFDHLTDL

-183 QFNSQTGSYDLSKLN
+183 QFDSQTGSYDLSKLN
-198 FATVSRMRKTLGKAS
+198 FATVNRMRKTLGKAS
-213 ATDTTIYDFAS
+213 ATDTTIYDFAA

-237 KNGQV
+237 KDGKV
-242 DIKATVAYNTASFNG
+242 DIKATEAYNTASFNG
-257 ELPKESNQAT
+257 ESPKENNQAT

-310 KAYRGK
+310 KKYRGK
-316 KFTIPKSALKQA
+316 KLSISKSELEKIKNASESALPKSSIGIAQSRINIANGPTRFSSSDNAGFNHIVDRHFNPNRNAGQFTISQDK
-328 NKANANQKMRILK
+328 LK
-341 NIEVSKKTREASN
+341 NILSSKETVEIEVKEIPGN
-354 FEEYLKREKVT
+354 QFERIIN
-365 LEEIGGGRKLKN
+365 IGETAGTIKPSI
-377 PEIGNKLDYLF
+377 PEN
-388 GKAKGNKHNVQSSQ
+388 
-402 TMQSELSKIGIYDT
+402 
-416 PKSRELLN
+416 
-424 SHLKNVVN
+424 
-432 DSSNILKT
+432 
-440 ESRSY
+440 
-445 IAKEL
+445 
-450 LNTPIVDYTATVR
+450 
-463 ESFFKGPN
+463 
-471 GSVKVESVWDG
+471 
-482 DRLLTI
+482 
-488 IIKGGK
+488 GGKPTNYIWILTDKAGNLITAYPIPKP

>member
-12 FAFQLRS
+12 FAFQLRA
-19 ANQTGRNIIQGI
+19 ANQIGRKIIQGI

-46 KAVEASKNYF
+46 KAVESSKNYY

-76 RMKRYIQAFHDQVDP
+76 RLKRYIQDFQDQVDP

-114 KKEALYQRLNSS
+114 KKEALYQRMNSS

-152 TFEQSH
+152 AFEQSH
-158 RAFFDHLTDL
+158 GAFFDHLTDL

-183 QFNSQTGSYDLSKLN
+183 QFDSQTGSYDLSKLN

-224 YSKVKQGGMWILS
+224 YSQVKQGGMWILS
-237 KNGQV
+237 KDGKV
-242 DIKATVAYNTASFNG
+242 DIKATEAYNTASFNG
-257 ELPKESNQAT
+257 ELPKENNQAT

-310 KAYRGK
+310 KKYRGK
-316 KFTIPKSALKQA
+316 KLSISKSELEKIKNASESALPKSSIGIAQSRINIANGPTRFSSSDNAGFNHIVDRHFNPNRNAGQFTISQDK
-328 NKANANQKMRILK
+328 LK
-341 NIEVSKKTREASN
+341 NILSSKETVEIEVKEIPGN
-354 FEEYLKREKVT
+354 QFERIIN
-365 LEEIGGGRKLKN
+365 IGETAGTIKPSI
-377 PEIGNKLDYLF
+377 PEN
-388 GKAKGNKHNVQSSQ
+388 
-402 TMQSELSKIGIYDT
+402 
-416 PKSRELLN
+416 
-424 SHLKNVVN
+424 
-432 DSSNILKT
+432 
-440 ESRSY
+440 
-445 IAKEL
+445 
-450 LNTPIVDYTATVR
+450 
-463 ESFFKGPN
+463 
-471 GSVKVESVWDG
+471 
-482 DRLLTI
+482 
-488 IIKGGK
+488 GGKPTNYIRILTDKAGNLITAYPIPKP

>member
-1 MSRIDIGEIRD
+1 MSRIDIGEIQD
-12 FAFQLRS
+12 FAFQLRA
-19 ANQTGRNIIQGI
+19 ANQTGRKIIQGV

-46 KAVEASKNYF
+46 KAVESSKNYY

-65 TIIEAM
+65 TITEAM

-76 RMKRYIQAFHDQVDP
+76 RLKRYIQDFHDQVDP

-97 DADGLYE
+97 DAEGLYE

-114 KKEALYQRLNSS
+114 KKEALYQRMNSS

-152 TFEQSH
+152 AFEQSH
-158 RAFFDHLTDL
+158 GAFFDHLTDL

-183 QFNSQTGSYDLSKLN
+183 QFDSQTGSYDLSKLN

-213 ATDTTIYDFAS
+213 ATDTTIYDFAA

-237 KNGQV
+237 KDGKV
-242 DIKATVAYNTASFNG
+242 DIKATEAYNTASFNG
-257 ELPKESNQAT
+257 ELPKENNQAA

-310 KAYRGK
+310 KKYRGK
-316 KFTIPKSALKQA
+316 KLSISKSELEKIKNASESALPKSSIGIAQSRINIANGPTRFSSSDNAGFNHIVDRHFNPNRNAGQFTISQDK
-328 NKANANQKMRILK
+328 LK
-341 NIEVSKKTREASN
+341 NILSSKETVEIEVKEIPGN
-354 FEEYLKREKVT
+354 QFERIIN
-365 LEEIGGGRKLKN
+365 IGETAGTIKPSI
-377 PEIGNKLDYLF
+377 PEN
-388 GKAKGNKHNVQSSQ
+388 
-402 TMQSELSKIGIYDT
+402 
-416 PKSRELLN
+416 
-424 SHLKNVVN
+424 
-432 DSSNILKT
+432 
-440 ESRSY
+440 
-445 IAKEL
+445 
-450 LNTPIVDYTATVR
+450 
-463 ESFFKGPN
+463 
-471 GSVKVESVWDG
+471 
-482 DRLLTI
+482 
-488 IIKGGK
+488 GGKPTNYIRILTDKAGNLITAYPIPKP

>member
-12 FAFQLRS
+12 FAFQLRA
-19 ANQTGRNIIQGI
+19 ANQAGRKIILGI

-46 KAVEASKNYF
+46 KAVESSKNYY

-65 TIIEAM
+65 TITEAM

-76 RMKRYIQAFHDQVDP
+76 RLKRYIQDFHDQVDP

-114 KKEALYQRLNSS
+114 KKEALYQRMNSS

-152 TFEQSH
+152 AFEQSH
-158 RAFFDHLTDL
+158 GAFFDHLTDL

-183 QFNSQTGSYDLSKLN
+183 QFNSQTGGYDLSKLN
-198 FATVSRMRKTLGKAS
+198 FATVNRMRKTLGKAS

-224 YSKVKQGGMWILS
+224 YSQVKQGGMWILS
-237 KNGQV
+237 KDGKV
-242 DIKATVAYNTASFNG
+242 DIKATEAYNTASFNG
-257 ELPKESNQAT
+257 ELPKDSNQAT

-310 KAYRGK
+310 KKYRGK
-316 KFTIPKSALKQA
+316 KLSISKSELEKIKNASESALPKSSIGIAQSRINIANGPTRFSSSDNAGFNHIVDRHFNPNRNAGQFTISQDK
-328 NKANANQKMRILK
+328 LK
-341 NIEVSKKTREASN
+341 NILSSKETVEIEVKEIPGN
-354 FEEYLKREKVT
+354 QFERIIN
-365 LEEIGGGRKLKN
+365 IGETAGTIKPSI
-377 PEIGNKLDYLF
+377 PEN
-388 GKAKGNKHNVQSSQ
+388 
-402 TMQSELSKIGIYDT
+402 
-416 PKSRELLN
+416 
-424 SHLKNVVN
+424 
-432 DSSNILKT
+432 
-440 ESRSY
+440 
-445 IAKEL
+445 
-450 LNTPIVDYTATVR
+450 
-463 ESFFKGPN
+463 
-471 GSVKVESVWDG
+471 
-482 DRLLTI
+482 
-488 IIKGGK
+488 GGKPTNYIRILTDKAGNLITAYPIPKP

>member
-1 MSRIDIGEIRD
+1 MSRIDIEEIRD
-12 FAFQLRS
+12 FAFQLRA
-19 ANQTGRNIIQGI
+19 ANQTGRKIIQGI

-46 KAVEASKNYF
+46 KAVESSKNYY

-76 RMKRYIQAFHDQVDP
+76 RMKRYIQDFHNQVDP

-114 KKEALYQRLNSS
+114 KKEALYQRMNSG

-183 QFNSQTGSYDLSKLN
+183 QFDSQTGSYDLSKLN
-198 FATVSRMRKTLGKAS
+198 FAIVNRMRKTLGKAS
-213 ATDTTIYDFAS
+213 ATDTTIYDFAA

-237 KNGQV
+237 KDGKV
-242 DIKATVAYNTASFNG
+242 DIKATEAYNTASFNG

-280 KQNKDPITGQE
+280 KKNKDPITGQE

-310 KAYRGK
+310 KKYRGK
-316 KFTIPKSALKQA
+316 KLSISKSELEKIKNASESALPKSSIGIAQSRINIANGPTRFSSSDNAGFNHIVDRHFNPNRNAGQFTISQDK
-328 NKANANQKMRILK
+328 LK
-341 NIEVSKKTREASN
+341 NILSSKETVEIEVKEIPGN
-354 FEEYLKREKVT
+354 QFERIIN
-365 LEEIGGGRKLKN
+365 IGETAGTIKPSI
-377 PEIGNKLDYLF
+377 PEN
-388 GKAKGNKHNVQSSQ
+388 
-402 TMQSELSKIGIYDT
+402 
-416 PKSRELLN
+416 
-424 SHLKNVVN
+424 
-432 DSSNILKT
+432 
-440 ESRSY
+440 
-445 IAKEL
+445 
-450 LNTPIVDYTATVR
+450 
-463 ESFFKGPN
+463 
-471 GSVKVESVWDG
+471 
-482 DRLLTI
+482 
-488 IIKGGK
+488 GGKPTNYIRILTDKAGNLITAYPIPKP

>member
-12 FAFQLRS
+12 FAFQLRA
-19 ANQTGRNIIQGI
+19 ANQTGRKIVQGV

-46 KAVEASKNYF
+46 KAVESSKNYF

-76 RMKRYIQAFHDQVDP
+76 QVKRYIQDFHDQVDP

-114 KKEALYQRLNSS
+114 KKEALYQRMNSS
-126 TEGQM
+126 TEDQM

-152 TFEQSH
+152 AFEQSH
-158 RAFFDHLTDL
+158 GAFFDHLTDL

-183 QFNSQTGSYDLSKLN
+183 QFDSQTGSYDFSKLN
-198 FATVSRMRKTLGKAS
+198 FATVSRMRKTLGKSS

-242 DIKATVAYNTASFNG
+242 DIKATEAYNTASFNG

-305 FGYTT
+305 FGYAT
-310 KAYRGK
+310 KGYRGK
-316 KFTIPKSALKQA
+316 KLTISKSAL
-328 NKANANQKMRILK
+328 I
-341 NIEVSKKTREASN
+341 
-354 FEEYLKREKVT
+354 
-365 LEEIGGGRKLKN
+365 KLKK
-377 PEIGNKLDYLF
+377 ERAVFEGNKKVNRNNKFKF
-388 GKAKGNKHNVQSSQ
+388 GENV
-402 TMQSELSKIGIYDT
+402 
-416 PKSRELLN
+416 RN
-424 SHLKNVVN
+424 HLKNVEKVN
-432 DSSNILKT
+432 IKKGVIGGHNINEFNNALKKQGVDIEELILSKKPHPTIEGIYEIEYRIPKKNIAGNIAEPISYKKIDTPKTVYDPSVFSETEIYNLGVEAMQSGKIIDKRVEGIASNGLKFIGYLDNTGKVKNFFPIL
-440 ESRSY
+440 
-445 IAKEL
+445 
-450 LNTPIVDYTATVR
+450 D
-463 ESFFKGPN
+463 
-471 GSVKVESVWDG
+471 
-482 DRLLTI
+482 
-488 IIKGGK
+488 

>member
-12 FAFQLRS
+12 FAFQLRA
-19 ANQTGRNIIQGI
+19 ANQTGRKIIQGV

-46 KAVEASKNYF
+46 KAVESSKNYY

-65 TIIEAM
+65 TITEAM

-76 RMKRYIQAFHDQVDP
+76 RLKRYIQDFHDQVDP

-104 LGQMIDRIES
+104 LGQRIDRIES
-114 KKEALYQRLNSS
+114 KKEALYQRMNSS

-152 TFEQSH
+152 AFEQSH
-158 RAFFDHLTDL
+158 GAFFDHLTDL

-183 QFNSQTGSYDLSKLN
+183 QFDSQTGSYDLSKLN

-213 ATDTTIYDFAS
+213 ATDTTIYDFAA

-237 KNGQV
+237 KDGKV
-242 DIKATVAYNTASFNG
+242 DIKATEAYNTASFNG
-257 ELPKESNQAT
+257 ELPKENNQAT

-310 KAYRGK
+310 KKYRGK
-316 KFTIPKSALKQA
+316 KFTISKSTLKQS
-328 NKANANQKMRILK
+328 NKAS
-341 NIEVSKKTREASN
+341 EVSN
-354 FEEYLKREKVT
+354 FEEHLKREKLEKINKSGKKRSRNLIDDKDKIAEDIRNINKKYSVGIEQNNSIDNIINSASYYEDEWEQASAVT
-365 LEEIGGGRKLKN
+365 RSIAEHAFVD
-377 PEIGNKLDYLF
+377 GNKRTAFDTLNMLLEDLKLSSPLNTSQKWDLINKL
-388 GKAKGNKHNVQSSQ
+388 GKGDIKDV
-402 TMQSELSKIGIYDT
+402 SEIA
-416 PKSRELLN
+416 
-424 SHLKNVVN
+424 
-432 DSSNILKT
+432 NILK
-440 ESRSY
+440 
-445 IAKEL
+445 
-450 LNTPIVDYTATVR
+450 
-463 ESFFKGPN
+463 
-471 GSVKVESVWDG
+471 
-482 DRLLTI
+482 
-488 IIKGGK
+488 GK

>member
-12 FAFQLRS
+12 FAFQLRA
-19 ANQTGRNIIQGI
+19 ANQTGRKIIQGI

-46 KAVEASKNYF
+46 KAVESSKNYY

-65 TIIEAM
+65 TITEAM

-76 RMKRYIQAFHDQVDP
+76 RLKRYIQDFHDQVDP

-114 KKEALYQRLNSS
+114 KKEALYQRMNSS

-152 TFEQSH
+152 AFEQSH
-158 RAFFDHLTDL
+158 GAFFDHLTDL

-183 QFNSQTGSYDLSKLN
+183 QFDSQTGGYDLSKLN

-213 ATDTTIYDFAS
+213 ATDATIYDFAA

-237 KNGQV
+237 KDGKV
-242 DIKATVAYNTASFNG
+242 DIKATEAYNTASFNG

-305 FGYTT
+305 FGYAT
-310 KAYRGK
+310 KGYRGK
-316 KFTIPKSALKQA
+316 KLTISKSALIK
-328 NKANANQKMRILK
+328 
-341 NIEVSKKTREASN
+341 VKKERAV
-354 FEEYLKREKVT
+354 FE
-365 LEEIGGGRKLKN
+365 
-377 PEIGNKLDYLF
+377 GNK
-388 GKAKGNKHNVQSSQ
+388 KVNRNNKFKFCENV
-402 TMQSELSKIGIYDT
+402 
-416 PKSRELLN
+416 RN
-424 SHLKNVVN
+424 HLKNVEKVN
-432 DSSNILKT
+432 IKKGVIGGHNINEFNNALKKQGVDIEELILSKKPHPTIEGIYEIEYRIPKKNIAGNIAEPISYKKIDTPKTVYDPSVFSETEIYNLGVEAMQSGKIIDKRVEGIASNGLKFIGYLDNTGKVKNFFPIL
-440 ESRSY
+440 
-445 IAKEL
+445 
-450 LNTPIVDYTATVR
+450 D
-463 ESFFKGPN
+463 
-471 GSVKVESVWDG
+471 
-482 DRLLTI
+482 
-488 IIKGGK
+488 

>member
-12 FAFQLRS
+12 FAFQLRA
-19 ANQTGRNIIQGI
+19 ANQTGRKIIQGV

-46 KAVEASKNYF
+46 KAVESSKNYY

-76 RMKRYIQAFHDQVDP
+76 RLKRYIQDFHDQVDP

-97 DADGLYE
+97 DAEGLYE

-114 KKEALYQRLNSS
+114 KKEALYQRMNSS

-152 TFEQSH
+152 AFEQSH
-158 RAFFDHLTDL
+158 GAFFDHLTDL

-183 QFNSQTGSYDLSKLN
+183 QFDSQTGSYDLSKLN

-224 YSKVKQGGMWILS
+224 YSQVKQGGMWILS
-237 KNGQV
+237 KDGKV
-242 DIKATVAYNTASFNG
+242 DIKATEAYNTASFNG
-257 ELPKESNQAT
+257 ELPKDSNQAT

-310 KAYRGK
+310 KKYRGK
-316 KFTIPKSALKQA
+316 KLSISKSELEKIKNASESALPKSSIGIAQSRINIANGPTRFSSSDNAGFNHIVDRHFNPNRNAGQFTISQDK
-328 NKANANQKMRILK
+328 LK
-341 NIEVSKKTREASN
+341 NILSSKETVEIEVKEIPGN
-354 FEEYLKREKVT
+354 QFERIIN
-365 LEEIGGGRKLKN
+365 IGETAGTIKPSI
-377 PEIGNKLDYLF
+377 PEN
-388 GKAKGNKHNVQSSQ
+388 
-402 TMQSELSKIGIYDT
+402 
-416 PKSRELLN
+416 
-424 SHLKNVVN
+424 
-432 DSSNILKT
+432 
-440 ESRSY
+440 
-445 IAKEL
+445 
-450 LNTPIVDYTATVR
+450 
-463 ESFFKGPN
+463 
-471 GSVKVESVWDG
+471 
-482 DRLLTI
+482 
-488 IIKGGK
+488 GGKPTNYIRILTDKAGNLITAYPIPKP

>member
-1 MSRIDIGEIRD
+1 MSRIDIGEIQD
-12 FAFQLRS
+12 FAFQLRA
-19 ANQTGRNIIQGI
+19 ANQTGRKIIQGI
-31 KTTVTNYIEDGSLKG
+31 KTTVTKYIEDGSLKG
-46 KAVEASKNYF
+46 KAVESSKNYY

-76 RMKRYIQAFHDQVDP
+76 RLKRYIQDFHDQVDP

-114 KKEALYQRLNSS
+114 KKEALYQRMNSS

-152 TFEQSH
+152 AFEQSH
-158 RAFFDHLTDL
+158 GAFFDHLTDL

-198 FATVSRMRKTLGKAS
+198 FAAVSRMRKTLGKAS
-213 ATDTTIYDFAS
+213 ATDTIIYDFAA

-237 KNGQV
+237 KDGKV
-242 DIKATVAYNTASFNG
+242 DIKATEAYNTASFNG
-257 ELPKESNQAT
+257 ELPKDSNQAT

-310 KAYRGK
+310 KKYRGK
-316 KFTIPKSALKQA
+316 KLSISKSELEEIKNASESALPKSSIGIAQSRINIANGPTRFSSSGNAGFNHIVDRHFNPNRNAGQFTISQDK
-328 NKANANQKMRILK
+328 LK
-341 NIEVSKKTREASN
+341 NILSSKETVKIEVKEIPGN
-354 FEEYLKREKVT
+354 QFERIIN
-365 LEEIGGGRKLKN
+365 IG
-377 PEIGNKLDYLF
+377 E
-388 GKAKGNKHNVQSSQ
+388 
-402 TMQSELSKIGIYDT
+402 
-416 PKSRELLN
+416 
-424 SHLKNVVN
+424 
-432 DSSNILKT
+432 
-440 ESRSY
+440 
-445 IAKEL
+445 
-450 LNTPIVDYTATVR
+450 TA
-463 ESFFKGPN
+463 G
-471 GSVKVESVWDG
+471 
-482 DRLLTI
+482 TI
-488 IIKGGK
+488 KPSIPDNGGKPTNYIRILTDKAGNLITAYPIPKP

>member
-12 FAFQLRS
+12 FAFQLRA
-19 ANQTGRNIIQGI
+19 ANQTGRKIIQGV

-46 KAVEASKNYF
+46 KAVEASKNYY

-65 TIIEAM
+65 TITEAM

-76 RMKRYIQAFHDQVDP
+76 RLKRYIQDFHDQVDP

-97 DADGLYE
+97 DAGGLYE

-114 KKEALYQRLNSS
+114 KKEALYQRMNSS

-152 TFEQSH
+152 AFEQSH
-158 RAFFDHLTDL
+158 GAFFDHLTDL

-183 QFNSQTGSYDLSKLN
+183 QFNSQTGGYDLSKLN
-198 FATVSRMRKTLGKAS
+198 FATVNRMRKTLGKAS
-213 ATDTTIYDFAS
+213 ATDTTIYDFAA
-224 YSKVKQGGMWILS
+224 YSKVKQGGMWILL
-237 KNGQV
+237 KDGKV
-242 DIKATVAYNTASFNG
+242 DIKATEAYNTASFNG

-310 KAYRGK
+310 KKYRGK
-316 KFTIPKSALKQA
+316 KLSISKSELEKIKNASESALPKSSIGITQSRINIANGPTRFSSSDNAGFNHIVDRHFNPNRNAGQFTISQDK
-328 NKANANQKMRILK
+328 LK
-341 NIEVSKKTREASN
+341 NILSSKETVEIEVKEIPGN
-354 FEEYLKREKVT
+354 QFERIIN
-365 LEEIGGGRKLKN
+365 IGETAGTIKPSI
-377 PEIGNKLDYLF
+377 PEN
-388 GKAKGNKHNVQSSQ
+388 
-402 TMQSELSKIGIYDT
+402 
-416 PKSRELLN
+416 
-424 SHLKNVVN
+424 
-432 DSSNILKT
+432 
-440 ESRSY
+440 
-445 IAKEL
+445 
-450 LNTPIVDYTATVR
+450 
-463 ESFFKGPN
+463 
-471 GSVKVESVWDG
+471 
-482 DRLLTI
+482 
-488 IIKGGK
+488 GGKPTNYIRILTDKAGNLITAYPIPKP

>member
-12 FAFQLRS
+12 FAFQLRA
-19 ANQTGRNIIQGI
+19 ANQTGRKIIQGI

-46 KAVEASKNYF
+46 KAVESSKNYY

-76 RMKRYIQAFHDQVDP
+76 RLKRYIQDFHDQVDP

-114 KKEALYQRLNSS
+114 KKEALYQRMNSS

-152 TFEQSH
+152 AFEQSH
-158 RAFFDHLTDL
+158 GAFFDHLTDL

-183 QFNSQTGSYDLSKLN
+183 QFDSQTGSYDLSKLN

-224 YSKVKQGGMWILS
+224 YSQVKQGGMWILS
-237 KNGQV
+237 KDGKV
-242 DIKATVAYNTASFNG
+242 DIKATEAYNTASFNG
-257 ELPKESNQAT
+257 ELPKDSNQAT

-310 KAYRGK
+310 KKYRGK
-316 KFTIPKSALKQA
+316 KLSISKSELEKIKNASESALPKSSIGIAQSRINIANGPTRFSSSDNAGFNHIVDRHFNPNRNAGQFTISQDK
-328 NKANANQKMRILK
+328 LK
-341 NIEVSKKTREASN
+341 NILSSKETVEIEVKEIPGN
-354 FEEYLKREKVT
+354 QFERIIN
-365 LEEIGGGRKLKN
+365 IGETAGTIKPSI
-377 PEIGNKLDYLF
+377 PEN
-388 GKAKGNKHNVQSSQ
+388 
-402 TMQSELSKIGIYDT
+402 
-416 PKSRELLN
+416 
-424 SHLKNVVN
+424 
-432 DSSNILKT
+432 
-440 ESRSY
+440 
-445 IAKEL
+445 
-450 LNTPIVDYTATVR
+450 
-463 ESFFKGPN
+463 
-471 GSVKVESVWDG
+471 
-482 DRLLTI
+482 
-488 IIKGGK
+488 GGKPTNYIRILTDKAGNLITAYPIPKP

>member
-12 FAFQLRS
+12 FAFQLRA
-19 ANQTGRNIIQGI
+19 ANQTGRKVVQGI
-31 KTTVTNYIEDGSLKG
+31 KTTVTKYIEDGSLKG
-46 KAVEASKNYF
+46 KAVESSKNYY

-76 RMKRYIQAFHDQVDP
+76 RLKRYIQDFHDQVDP

-114 KKEALYQRLNSS
+114 KKEALYQRMNSS
-126 TEGQM
+126 TEGEM
-131 QTYRSQLATAYKQEN
+131 QIYRSQLVTAYKQEN

-152 TFEQSH
+152 AFEQSH
-158 RAFFDHLTDL
+158 GAFFDHLTDL

-183 QFNSQTGSYDLSKLN
+183 QFNSQTGGYDLSKLN

-213 ATDTTIYDFAS
+213 ATDTTIYDFAA
-224 YSKVKQGGMWILS
+224 YSKLKQGGMWILS
-237 KNGQV
+237 KDGQV
-242 DIKATVAYNTASFNG
+242 DIKATEAYNTASFNG
-257 ELPKESNQAT
+257 ELPKESNQAM

-310 KAYRGK
+310 KKYRGK
-316 KFTIPKSALKQA
+316 KLSISKSELDKIKNASESALPKSSIGIAQSRINIANGPTRFSSSDNAGFNHIVDRHFNPNRNAGQFTISQDK
-328 NKANANQKMRILK
+328 LK
-341 NIEVSKKTREASN
+341 NILSSKETVEIEVKEIPGN
-354 FEEYLKREKVT
+354 QFERIIN
-365 LEEIGGGRKLKN
+365 IGETAGTIKPSI
-377 PEIGNKLDYLF
+377 PEN
-388 GKAKGNKHNVQSSQ
+388 
-402 TMQSELSKIGIYDT
+402 
-416 PKSRELLN
+416 
-424 SHLKNVVN
+424 
-432 DSSNILKT
+432 
-440 ESRSY
+440 
-445 IAKEL
+445 
-450 LNTPIVDYTATVR
+450 
-463 ESFFKGPN
+463 
-471 GSVKVESVWDG
+471 
-482 DRLLTI
+482 
-488 IIKGGK
+488 GGKPTNYIRILTDKAGNLITAYPIPKP

>member
-12 FAFQLRS
+12 FAFQLRA
-19 ANQTGRNIIQGI
+19 ANQTGRKIIQGV

-46 KAVEASKNYF
+46 KAVESSKNYY

-65 TIIEAM
+65 TITEAM

-76 RMKRYIQAFHDQVDP
+76 RLKRYIQDFHDQVDP

-114 KKEALYQRLNSS
+114 KKEALYQRMNSS

-131 QTYRSQLATAYKQEN
+131 QTYRSQLATAYKQED

-152 TFEQSH
+152 AFEQSH
-158 RAFFDHLTDL
+158 GAFFDHLTDL

-183 QFNSQTGSYDLSKLN
+183 QFNSQTGGYDLSKLN
-198 FATVSRMRKTLGKAS
+198 FATVNRMRKTLGKAS
-213 ATDTTIYDFAS
+213 ATDTTIYDFAA
-224 YSKVKQGGMWILS
+224 YSKVKQGGMWVLS
-237 KNGQV
+237 KDGKV
-242 DIKATVAYNTASFNG
+242 DIKATEAYNTASFNG
-257 ELPKESNQAT
+257 ELPKDSNQAT

-310 KAYRGK
+310 KKYRGK
-316 KFTIPKSALKQA
+316 KLSISKSELEKIKNVSESALPKSSIGIAQSRINIANGPTRFSSSDNAGFNHIVDRHFNPNRNAGQFTISQDK
-328 NKANANQKMRILK
+328 LK
-341 NIEVSKKTREASN
+341 NILSSKETVEIEVKEIPGN
-354 FEEYLKREKVT
+354 QFERIIN
-365 LEEIGGGRKLKN
+365 IGETAGTIKPSI
-377 PEIGNKLDYLF
+377 PEN
-388 GKAKGNKHNVQSSQ
+388 
-402 TMQSELSKIGIYDT
+402 
-416 PKSRELLN
+416 
-424 SHLKNVVN
+424 
-432 DSSNILKT
+432 
-440 ESRSY
+440 
-445 IAKEL
+445 
-450 LNTPIVDYTATVR
+450 
-463 ESFFKGPN
+463 
-471 GSVKVESVWDG
+471 
-482 DRLLTI
+482 
-488 IIKGGK
+488 GGKPTNYIRILTDKAGNLITAYPIPKP

>member
-12 FAFQLRS
+12 FAFQLRA
-19 ANQTGRNIIQGI
+19 ANQTGRKIIQGV

-46 KAVEASKNYF
+46 KAVESSKNYY

-65 TIIEAM
+65 TITEAM

-76 RMKRYIQAFHDQVDP
+76 MLKRYIQDFHDQVDP

-104 LGQMIDRIES
+104 LGQMIERIES
-114 KKEALYQRLNSS
+114 KKEALYQRMNSS

-152 TFEQSH
+152 AFEQSH
-158 RAFFDHLTDL
+158 GAFFDHLTDL

-183 QFNSQTGSYDLSKLN
+183 QFNSQTGGYDLSKLN
-198 FATVSRMRKTLGKAS
+198 FGTVSRMRKTLGKAS
-213 ATDTTIYDFAS
+213 ATDTTIYDFAA

-237 KNGQV
+237 KDGKV
-242 DIKATVAYNTASFNG
+242 DIKATEAYNTASFNG
-257 ELPKESNQAT
+257 ELPKENNQAT

-310 KAYRGK
+310 KKYRGK
-316 KFTIPKSALKQA
+316 KLSISKSELEKIKNASESALPKSSIGIAQSRINIANGPTRFSSSDNAGFNHIVDRHFNPNRNAGQFTISQDK
-328 NKANANQKMRILK
+328 LK
-341 NIEVSKKTREASN
+341 NILSSKETVEIEVKEIPGN
-354 FEEYLKREKVT
+354 QFERIIN
-365 LEEIGGGRKLKN
+365 IGETAGTIKPSI
-377 PEIGNKLDYLF
+377 PEN
-388 GKAKGNKHNVQSSQ
+388 
-402 TMQSELSKIGIYDT
+402 
-416 PKSRELLN
+416 
-424 SHLKNVVN
+424 
-432 DSSNILKT
+432 
-440 ESRSY
+440 
-445 IAKEL
+445 
-450 LNTPIVDYTATVR
+450 
-463 ESFFKGPN
+463 
-471 GSVKVESVWDG
+471 
-482 DRLLTI
+482 
-488 IIKGGK
+488 GGKPTNYIRILTDKAGNLITAYPIPKP